1 LRRTNIFAL
10 LALALVAVLAI
21 VSQADALQAQ
31 KAYKEMV
38 VTIIVTPS
46 PAPVGFLRP
55 AAPAAAPLA
64 VTPAS
69 SSQFAQLVADPF
81 AGPVQIASSP
91 SAWDVAPGVTIA
103 QSSAQPPA
111 VPVKFVAKPDPNAAF
126 IHIVPHTPTL
136 NAPYGITTFT
146 CVFEVYT
153 FYTNTYKL
161 LDWGYGTSKTA
172 GSGAGTFPIENYTTV
187 SYLSWAVPDFSAV
200 FTPYNNAGP
209 PGETTWTGAANQ
221 AQQHCVDLKL
231 NVPNSQAAGTYTA
244 TVQYNLYVTLP

>member
-1 LRRTNIFAL
+1 LKRTNIFAL
-10 LALALVAVLAI
+10 LALAVVAVLAVI
-21 VSQADALQAQ
+21 SQADALQAQ
-31 KAYKEMV
+31 KAYKEMI

-55 AAPAAAPLA
+55 AAPRPPAAPA
-64 VTPAS
+64 PA
-69 SSQFAQLVADPF
+69 AYARLVADPYS
-81 AGPVQIASSP
+81 GPVQVAASG

-103 QSSAQPPA
+103 QATVQPPP
-111 VPVKFVAKPDPNAAF
+111 VPVQFVAKPDPNAAF

-161 LDWGYGTSKTA
+161 LDWGYGTSKTSGA
-172 GSGAGTFPIENYTTV
+172 GSGTYPIENY
-187 SYLSWAVPDFSAV
+187 SAQSFLSWAVPDFSPV

-209 PGETTWTGAANQ
+209 PGETTWTGLKNQ
-221 AQQHCVDLKL
+221 AQQHCIDLTL
-231 NVPNSQAAGTYTA
+231 NVPNSQPAGTYTA

>member
-10 LALALVAVLAI
+10 VALAVVAALAV

-55 AAPAAAPLA
+55 AARAVAPAAVSA
-64 VTPAS
+64 
-69 SSQFAQLVADPF
+69 QFARLVADPF
-81 AGPVQIASSP
+81 TGPAQIASSP
-91 SAWDVAPGVTIA
+91 SAWDVPPGLTIA
-103 QSSAQPPA
+103 QASAQPPPI
-111 VPVKFVAKPDPNAAF
+111 PVQFVAKPDPNAAF

-136 NAPYGITTFT
+136 NAPYGLSTWP

-161 LDWGYGTSKTA
+161 LDWGYGTSKTS
-172 GSGAGTFPIENYTTV
+172 GSGSGTFPIENYSTV
-187 SYLSWAVPDFSAV
+187 SFLSWAVPDFSPV

-209 PGETTWTGAANQ
+209 PGETTWTGTASQ
-221 AQQHCVDLKL
+221 AQQHCVNLKL

>member
-10 LALALVAVLAI
+10 LALAVVAALAV

-31 KAYKEMV
+31 KAYKEMI

-46 PAPVGFLRP
+46 PAPVGFVRP
-55 AAPAAAPLA
+55 PAPAAAPAAALA
-64 VTPAS
+64 
-69 SSQFAQLVADPF
+69 QFAQLVADPF
-81 AGPVQIASSP
+81 AGPAQIASSP

-103 QSSAQPPA
+103 QSSAQPPP

-136 NAPYGITTFT
+136 YAPYGITTFT

-161 LDWGYGTSKTA
+161 LDWGYGTSKTS
-172 GSGAGTFPIENYTTV
+172 GSGSGTFPIENYSMT
-187 SYLSWAVPDFSAV
+187 SYLSWAVPDFSPT

-209 PGETTWTGAANQ
+209 PGETTWTGTAGQ